1 MYTRRQRQLAGLVLL
16 VLALGI
22 AMLCGA
28 CVHLTNHPCCGPR
41 ACAICTFLR
50 TGLRPSALRAQAP
63 VLVAVARLIIARSV
77 TCPFISRAS
86 LCTLRVRLND

>member
-16 VLALGI
+16 VLALGV

-41 ACAICTFLR
+41 ACAICAFLR
-50 TGLRPSALRAQAP
+50 TGLRPSALRVEAP
-63 VLVAVARLIIARSV
+63 TLVAVALLVIARSV
-77 TCPFISRAS
+77 TSPFISRAS
-86 LCTLRVRLND
+86 LCTLGVRMND